1 MILTALLRNL
11 LIGVLMMGMFSTS
24 AQAMT
29 EFKDVSYGS
38 GERNQLDIYI
48 PDNVDNP
55 PVVVFIH
62 GGRWFRNDKTQIE
75 RYDRVNQL
83 MDSGIALVS
92 INYTYSTQ
100 ANWPAQLNDLRAVFD
115 FVRHNAE
122 HYGYDANRIAV
133 WGQSSGAHL
142 ALWSAFD
149 QAQNPDTRLSALVSW
164 YAPSDLFHLS
174 SDRQQDKVVDREG
187 MDKEPTPESILIGA
201 TVTENKALADA
212 ASPLKF
218 LESLPESMPIP
229 ATLLVHGTSDFVVSP
244 LQTERLY
251 QVMKDRDGV
260 KSVSIRRVEG
270 GGHGGD
276 LFNAEVT
283 PVMDFLKAAFQQ

>member
-1 MILTALLRNL
+1 MTLTAFFRKQ
-11 LIGVLMMGMFSTS
+11 LIGVLMMGIFSVS

-29 EFKDVSYGS
+29 EHKDVAYDS
-38 GERNQLDIYI
+38 GERNQLDIYL
-48 PDNVDNP
+48 PEHVDNP

-62 GGRWFRNDKTQIE
+62 GGRWFRNDKAQIE

-100 ANWPAQLNDLRAVFD
+100 ANWPAQLNDLRAAFN
-115 FVRHNAE
+115 FVRNNADK
-122 HYGYDANRIAV
+122 YGYDASRIAV

-149 QAQNPDTRLSALVSW
+149 QAQNPDTQLSALVSW
-164 YAPSDLFHLS
+164 YAPSDLYHMA
-174 SDRQQDKVVDREG
+174 SDRKQDDVADRAS
-187 MDKEPTPESILIGA
+187 MDEEPAPESILVGA
-201 TVTENKALADA
+201 KVVDNKALADK

-218 LESLPESMPIP
+218 LESLPSSTQLP

-251 QVMKDRDGV
+251 KVMKARDGV
-260 KSVSIRRVEG
+260 ESVSIRRVKD

-276 LFNAEVT
+276 LFNAEVA
-283 PVMDFLKAAFQQ
+283 PVVEFLKAAFQ